1 MIHELGKANS
11 IFNQFLSELRDE
23 TKHHD
28 RLRFRNNLQRLGE
41 IFAYEISKDLD
52 YVTRDITTPLGE
64 ATMRVPEQFPVLA
77 TILRAGV
84 PFHSGFLN
92 YFDQA
97 DSAFVSAFRKRL
109 ANDEDFKVEVE
120 YMSSPNLEGKELVI
134 VDPMLATGRSMVLV
148 YRDLIKKG
156 KPKNIHIATVLATKE
171 GINNVKKSLPPN
183 TKFWV
188 GAIDDELT
196 AQSFIVPGL
205 GDAGDLSYGKK

>member
-1 MIHELGKANS
+1 
-11 IFNQFLSELRDE
+11 
-23 TKHHD
+23 
-28 RLRFRNNLQRLGE
+28 
-41 IFAYEISKDLD
+41 
-52 YVTRDITTPLGE
+52 V
-64 ATMRVPEQFPVLA
+64 TMRMPGQFPVLA
-77 TILRAGV
+77 TVLRAGV

-92 YFDQA
+92 YFDRS

-120 YMSSPNLEGKELVI
+120 YMSSPDLEGKELII

-156 KPKNIHIATVLATKE
+156 KPKNIHIAAVLATKE
-171 GINNVKKSLPPN
+171 GIDNVRKNLPPN

-188 GAIDDELT
+188 GAFDDELT
-196 AQSFIVPGL
+196 AQSYIVPGL

>member
-11 IFNQFLSELRDE
+11 IFNQFLGELRDE
-23 TKHHD
+23 SQHHD

-52 YVTRDITTPLGE
+52 YVAKDIVTPLGE
-64 ATMRVPEQFPVLA
+64 VTMRMPGQFPVLA
-77 TILRAGV
+77 TVLRAGV

-92 YFDQA
+92 YFDRS

-120 YMSSPNLEGKELVI
+120 YMSSPDLEGKELII

-156 KPKNIHIATVLATKE
+156 KPKNIHIAAVLATKE
-171 GINNVKKSLPPN
+171 GIDNVRKNLPPN

-196 AQSFIVPGL
+196 AQSYIVPGL

>member
-23 TKHHD
+23 TKHND

-92 YFDQA
+92 YFDQS

-156 KPKNIHIATVLATKE
+156 KPKNIHIAAVLATKE
-171 GINNVKKSLPPN
+171 GINNVKKNLPPN